1 MSSIQ
6 LTPPDA
12 LPFVE
17 QKDIKGTVPIKAEAV
32 TSLNEQVEAFLQH
45 LIQLDLHDQ
54 KFRDK
59 VNSVHQIGLASMKK
73 TSVLSHRLLSRSLN
87 QLENDQESRKVGENL
102 IQLRQTLE
110 ALNPANNQK
119 FFAVR
124 KILNLLPFG
133 SKIEDYFDQY
143 KSSEEHIQVILD
155 SLENGKDELLKDNIA
170 IERDKTALW
179 ETMQEIEQYTYI
191 GKELDHKLNEA
202 ILQVE
207 LVDEQKSKLLKEEV
221 HFYIKQKVTDL
232 MTQQAVNIQAYMSL
246 DLIRKN
252 NLELIKGVDRAMMT
266 TVSALQTAMVVAQAL
281 SNQKLVL
288 NQVKMI
294 NSTTEELIVST
305 SRMLNQQ
312 TKEIQ
317 SQSSNSMIDIDK
329 LQTAFD
335 QIFETIDIVN
345 DFKVKSLPNLQKSMD
360 HLEAQLQ
367 RAQYYTDQVRSQEVE
382 QQLQLNEKGML
393 NNGAVEPE
401 RN

>member
-1 MSSIQ
+1 MNKIN
-6 LTPPDA
+6 LTPPDVV
-12 LPFVE
+12 PVVE
-17 QKDIKGTVPIKAEAV
+17 QKDVQGTVVIKAETV
-32 TSLNEQVEAFLQH
+32 VGLNEQVEAFLQH
-45 LIQLDLHDQ
+45 LITLDLHDQ

-59 VNSVHQIGLASMKK
+59 VNSVHQMGLSSMKK
-73 TSVLSHRLLSRSLN
+73 TSVLTHRLLSRSLN
-87 QLENDQESRKVGENL
+87 QLQDDKESKKVGDNL

-124 KILNLLPFG
+124 KLLNFLPFG

-143 KSSEEHIQVILD
+143 RSSEEHIQVILN
-155 SLENGKDELLKDNIA
+155 SLENGKDELMKDNIA

-191 GKELDHKLNEA
+191 GKELDQKLNETV
-202 ILQVE
+202 LQLE
-207 LVDEQKSKLLKEEV
+207 LSDEKKAQLLKEDV
-221 HFYIKQKVTDL
+221 QFYIKQKVTDL

-294 NSTTEELIVST
+294 NSTTEDLIVST
-305 SRMLNQQ
+305 SKMLNQQ

-317 SQSSNSMIDIDK
+317 SQSSNSMIDVGK
-329 LQTAFD
+329 LQIAFD
-335 QIFETIDIVN
+335 QIFETIDMVN

-360 HLEAQLQ
+360 HLSQQLT
-367 RAQYYTDQVRSQEVE
+367 RAQQYTDQVRLQVVE
-382 QQLQLNEKGML
+382 QELQ
-393 NNGAVEPE
+393 PE
-401 RN
+401 HKATDIRIS

>member
-1 MSSIQ
+1 
-6 LTPPDA
+6 
-12 LPFVE
+12 
-17 QKDIKGTVPIKAEAV
+17 
-32 TSLNEQVEAFLQH
+32 
-45 LIQLDLHDQ
+45 
-54 KFRDK
+54 
-59 VNSVHQIGLASMKK
+59 
-73 TSVLSHRLLSRSLN
+73 
-87 QLENDQESRKVGENL
+87 
-102 IQLRQTLE
+102 
-110 ALNPANNQK
+110 
-119 FFAVR
+119 
-124 KILNLLPFG
+124 
-133 SKIEDYFDQY
+133 
-143 KSSEEHIQVILD
+143 
-155 SLENGKDELLKDNIA
+155 
-170 IERDKTALW
+170 
-179 ETMQEIEQYTYI
+179 MQEIEQYTYI